1 MQARE
6 ELQKLIDALATQRD
20 ELIVRAHLARL
31 EAQDEWRE
39 LEGKLDEL
47 RAKAKQAA
55 ESPVRRRRTCAP
67 PPACWPRRSAAATSG
82 SSGCSERP
90 PPPPGARAA
99 RCRPWRG
106 RGRA

>member
-20 ELIVRAHLARL
+20 ELIVQTHLAKL

-55 ESPVRRRRTCAP
+55 EVAGEAAEDVR
-67 PPACWPRRSAAATSG
+67 AAARLLA
-82 SSGCSERP
+82 EEI
-90 PPPPGARAA
+90 
-99 RCRPWRG
+99 G
-106 RGRA
+106 RGYERLKRLI

>member
-20 ELIVRAHLARL
+20 ELIVKAHLAKL

-39 LEGKLDEL
+39 LESKLDEL

-55 ESPVRRRRTCAP
+55 EVAGEAAEDVR
-67 PPACWPRRSAAATSG
+67 AAARLLA
-82 SSGCSERP
+82 EEI
-90 PPPPGARAA
+90 
-99 RCRPWRG
+99 G
-106 RGRA
+106 RGYERLKRLF